1 MPRRS
6 AAASCLPVIA
16 MHAPAVSTFK
26 MDVSSMNR
34 ATSGG
39 CWSRTSE
46 MKYSA
51 IVWLRTSSA
60 RATRAGSVVP
70 RSDSAAI
77 CKAAGHPSLRR

>member
-1 MPRRS
+1 MRRS
-6 AAASCLPVIA
+6 SAAVSCLPVTA
-16 MHAPAVSTFK
+16 AQASAVSSVR
-26 MDVSSMNR
+26 MEVSSMNR
-34 ATSGG
+34 ATSAG

-77 CKAAGHPSLRR
+77 CTTAAQPSLR